1 MASYSITELRANVR
15 KVLSIAQT
23 EDVTIT
29 NHGKPVRMLLSA
41 ERYFELLAAY
51 EQMKQLNSPTGNSVL
66 EQAFSNLVIEE
77 FHIRARN
84 SAGEIETL
92 AWHNDATN

>member
-15 KVLSIAQT
+15 KVLAIAQS

-41 ERYFELLAAY
+41 ERYFELLSAY
-51 EQMKQLNSPTGNSVL
+51 EQMKQLESPTGHSAL
-66 EQAFSNLVIEE
+66 QQEFSKLVIEE

-84 SAGEIETL
+84 SSGEIETL
-92 AWHNDATN
+92 TWGNKK